1 MSVEDRKRRL
11 AGMRLFRELTDAELQ
26 RLAEAMRPAR
36 APARASLMTIAQPGE
51 AVYLILKGTVCVQ
64 AEQEDGT
71 RVILAFLGP
80 GDTVGEMS
88 PIDSTGRSAT
98 VTTREACE
106 LLWLDRAEFLR
117 CLTAMPALS
126 FALLGSFSSRLR
138 LANDRVQILASGLD
152 VLGRL
157 ARQLGA
163 MTEAYGVPLENGA
176 TRIDVRLTQS
186 DLADVIGASR
196 ERVNK
201 ALGVLRRS
209 SLVRV
214 DPGFRIVVLD
224 REALRRYA

>member
-1 MSVEDRKRRL
+1 
-11 AGMRLFRELTDAELQ
+11 
-26 RLAEAMRPAR
+26 
-36 APARASLMTIAQPGE
+36 MTIAQPGE

-64 AEQEDGT
+64 AEQEDGS

-98 VTTREACE
+98 VTTREPCE

-117 CLTAMPALS
+117 CLTDMPALS
-126 FALLGSFSSRLR
+126 FALLGNFSARLR
-138 LANDRVQILASGLD
+138 LANDRIQILASGLD

-163 MTEAYGVPLENGA
+163 MADAYGRPLEGGG
-176 TRIDVRLTQS
+176 TIVDIRLTQS

-201 ALGVLRRS
+201 AMGVLRRAE
-209 SLVRV
+209 LVDLRA
-214 DPGFRIVVLD
+214 DQRIAILD
-224 REALRRYA
+224 REGLQRYS